1 MAHAKPAYKSDP
13 APKVV
18 SQGTVSRP
26 KKLAKWNPR
35 LDVANATPRKV
46 QAPL

>member
-1 MAHAKPAYKSDP
+1 MPRVKPAYKSDP

-18 SQGTVSRP
+18 SRGTVSRP

-35 LDVANATPRKV
+35 LDAANATPRKV